1 MNSTRPQTAPP
12 TAEPAG
18 QPAPR
23 RVTDY
28 DRLVDDLAYTY
39 EGIFSR
45 DSIVEAV
52 ASARAALEPT
62 ATIKDF
68 LPILVS
74 RFAREQLTAAAQA
87 DGRLIKPVPELLFVC
102 VQNAG
107 RSQMAAALAQHL
119 SAGKVH
125 VRSAGSKPAD
135 KINPMAVHVLA
146 ERGITLT
153 EAYPKP
159 LTNDVVHA
167 ADVIVTMGCG
177 DACPIYPGKR
187 YLDWDV
193 ADPNDQPIERVRDIR
208 DDLQARITALLRDLN
223 I

>member
-1 MNSTRPQTAPP
+1 MNSTPPETEAPA
-12 TAEPAG
+12 AEPSG
-18 QPAPR
+18 QQAR
-23 RVTDY
+23 ARLTNY
-28 DRLVDDLAYTY
+28 DRLIGDLAYTY
-39 EGIFSR
+39 EGTFSR
-45 DSIVEAV
+45 DSVAQAV
-52 ASARAALEPT
+52 AEAREALEPT
-62 ATIKDF
+62 ATIPDF

-119 SAGKVH
+119 SAGRVH

-135 KINPMAVHVLA
+135 KVNPMAVQVLA

-193 ADPNDQPIERVRDIR
+193 ADPNDQPIDRVRDIR

>member
-1 MNSTRPQTAPP
+1 MNSSRQATQTPAAEASAPP
-12 TAEPAG
+12 AR
-18 QPAPR
+18 R
-23 RVTDY
+23 RVADY
-28 DRLVDDLAYTY
+28 DRLVDELAYSY
-39 EGIFSR
+39 AGVFSR
-45 DSIVEAV
+45 DSIAEAV
-52 ASARAALEPT
+52 ADARTALEPT
-62 ATIKDF
+62 ATISDF

-87 DGRLIKPVPELLFVC
+87 DGRITKPVPELLFIC

-107 RSQMAAALAQHL
+107 RSQMAAALAHHL

-125 VRSAGSKPAD
+125 VRSAGSQPGD
-135 KINPMAVHVLA
+135 QINPIAVQVLA
-146 ERGITLT
+146 ERGIRLT

-177 DACPIYPGKR
+177 DTCPIYPGKR

-193 ADPNDQPIERVRDIR
+193 PDPNGQPIDRVRDIR

>member
-1 MNSTRPQTAPP
+1 MTSSPRATAAPN
-12 TAEPAG
+12 ADKSGGPARG
-18 QPAPR
+18 

-28 DRLVDDLAYTY
+28 DRLVDELAYTY
-39 EGIFSR
+39 EGVFSR
-45 DSIVEAV
+45 ESV
-52 ASARAALEPT
+52 AQAISDARAALEPT
-62 ATIKDF
+62 ATIPDF

-87 DGRLIKPVPELLFVC
+87 DGRLAKPVPELLFVC

-125 VRSAGSKPAD
+125 VRSAGSAPAD
-135 KINPMAVHVLA
+135 QINPLAVQVLA
-146 ERGITLT
+146 ERGMNLT

-177 DACPIYPGKR
+177 DACPIYPGRR

-193 ADPNDQPIERVRDIR
+193 ADPKDQPIERVRDIR

>member
-1 MNSTRPQTAPP
+1 MNSSPQAPAAPSADKSGRPAR
-12 TAEPAG
+12 G
-18 QPAPR
+18 

-28 DRLVDDLAYTY
+28 DRLVDELAYTY
-39 EGIFSR
+39 DGVFSR
-45 DSIVEAV
+45 ESV
-52 ASARAALEPT
+52 AQAISDARAALEPT
-62 ATIKDF
+62 ATVPDF

-87 DGRLIKPVPELLFVC
+87 DGRLAKPVPELLFVC

-125 VRSAGSKPAD
+125 VRSAGSAPAD
-135 KINPMAVHVLA
+135 QINPLAVQVLA
-146 ERGITLT
+146 ERGMNLT

-177 DACPIYPGKR
+177 DACPIYPGRR

-193 ADPNDQPIERVRDIR
+193 ADPKDQPIERVRDIR

>member
-1 MNSTRPQTAPP
+1 MNSSPQAPAAP
-12 TAEPAG
+12 SADKSGGPARG
-18 QPAPR
+18 

-28 DRLVDDLAYTY
+28 DRLVDELAYTY
-39 EGIFSR
+39 EGVFSR
-45 DSIVEAV
+45 ESIAQ
-52 ASARAALEPT
+52 AISDARAALEPT
-62 ATIKDF
+62 ATIPDF

-87 DGRLIKPVPELLFVC
+87 DGRLAKPVPELLFVC

-125 VRSAGSKPAD
+125 VRSAGSAPAD
-135 KINPMAVHVLA
+135 QINPLAVQVLA
-146 ERGITLT
+146 ERGMNLT

-177 DACPIYPGKR
+177 DACPIYPGRR

-193 ADPNDQPIERVRDIR
+193 ADPKDQPIARVRDIR